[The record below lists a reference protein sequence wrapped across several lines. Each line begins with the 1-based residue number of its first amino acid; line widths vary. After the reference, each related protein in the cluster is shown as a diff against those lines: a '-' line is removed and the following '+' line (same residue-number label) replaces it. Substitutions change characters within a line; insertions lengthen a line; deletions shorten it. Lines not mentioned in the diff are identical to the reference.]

1 LIGTANSDCGISDEL
16 RDNAPNL
23 LTSIG
28 VALDL
33 REEPDARKGVNTLKY
48 DVQHIGQKLN
58 KSELPHLS
66 NLGVVYHL
74 SQGHMATLN
83 HLHDKHKSTQ

>member
-33 REEPDARKGVNTLKY
+33 REEPDACKGVITGKY
-48 DVQHIGQKLN
+48 AVQHIG
-58 KSELPHLS
+58 
-66 NLGVVYHL
+66 
-74 SQGHMATLN
+74 
-83 HLHDKHKSTQ
+83 